1 MRAPLFAA
9 VPLENIPRRNVHN
22 VVPPPA
28 RLSWT
33 KPSGLLVISMRL
45 SVSQDHPHFSC
56 TTPAVEVRGCRRYG
70 CPVVPSATILRTRR
84 RVRRLK
90 SKHGRGASPEQ
101 KAPFGRRLRRLR
113 EAAGLTQEELAE
125 KADLSAKGI
134 SDLERGER
142 RRPYPNTVR
151 SLADALEL
159 SENERATLVAVVP
172 GRRGSTRVAAAAVP
186 ERVLPVPSTPLVGR
200 ERNLHEVRG
209 LIRHPEVRL
218 LTLTGTGG
226 VGKTRL
232 ALEAVRDSAQLFPD
246 GRAFVALASLGNA
259 DLVMPTVVRSLGL
272 RETKSQASREIL
284 RIHLQG
290 KRLLLA
296 LDNFEHVLEA
306 APEVS
311 SLIEV
316 CPDLCVLV
324 TSRAPLRVR
333 GEHEY
338 PVPPLT
344 LPASTK
350 SPAIEDVS
358 NSASG
363 HLFVERAKEAS
374 PIFELTA
381 ENAGAVAS
389 ICRRLAGL
397 PLALELAAAK
407 ARFLDPAT
415 ILSRLEQALS
425 SGWARDLPE
434 RQRTIRASLDWSHNL
449 LDGPQ
454 QELFGR
460 LSVFSSGFTLEA
472 AEAVGVNGRIGSEN
486 VLDLLGGLVEQ
497 SLVVRSLT
505 EGVSRYGMLEPVRQY
520 ALEKLEQSGE
530 IEEARRVHAEYF
542 LALAEE
548 IEPQLIGPW
557 EAEAFG
563 RLEEELDNVRAALSW
578 ASEHGEAALGLRL
591 GGALMSFWF
600 GEGHYGEGRGW
611 LEDALTQE
619 GPAPALVRAKAL
631 GAASLLASEQSDHAR
646 AKWAAE
652 EGLELSKETGIA
664 HSREYFFPGG
674 IPATFFLNLMA
685 TLAMNEGDL
694 ERARTLGEE
703 SLALGRQADA
713 AHGIVWSLLILGIA
727 ATLRADYEQAERR
740 YAEGISLGRG
750 LASAYWRFLYLQNW
764 GWTALL
770 KGDPKRA
777 TVLLDEA
784 VELARER
791 RRGFMGLLSRPLD
804 NLGWAALLGGD
815 LGRAR
820 AQFGENLTL
829 SKALGDKGTLLMS
842 LEGLASA
849 AGAKGNAI
857 RAARLFGAAEALTEA
872 IRYRLVPQERAVL
885 EPYRSSVRSQ
895 LGKAAWD
902 GALAQGRAMRLDE
915 AIGYALS
922 EE

>member
-1 MRAPLFAA
+1 MNCSSDSSSARRIIARRGLPCALASLSRVCPAA
-9 VPLENIPRRNVHN
+9 MSMTSPQ
-22 VVPPPA
+22 PA

-33 KPSGLLVISMRL
+33 KPSRLLVTSLRL

-56 TTPAVEVRGCRRYG
+56 TTPAVEVRECRQYG
-70 CPVVPSATILRTRR
+70 RLVVLSATMLRTRR
-84 RVRRLK
+84 KVRRLK

-101 KAPFGRRLRRLR
+101 KVPFGRRLRRLR
-113 EAAGLTQEELAE
+113 ETAGLTQEELAE

-151 SLADALEL
+151 ALSDALEL
-159 SENERATLVAVVP
+159 PEDERAPLLATVP
-172 GRRGSTRVAAAAVP
+172 RRESFRAAATTAAVS
-186 ERVLPVPSTPLVGR
+186 EHVLQVPSTPLVGR
-200 ERNLHEVRG
+200 ERDLEVIKASLHRS
-209 LIRHPEVRL
+209 EVRL

-246 GRAFVALASLGNA
+246 GRAFVALASLSSA

-272 RETKSQASREIL
+272 REAKSQAPREVL

-290 KRLLLA
+290 KRLLLT

-306 APEVS
+306 AFEVS

-350 SPAIEDVS
+350 SPEIEDVS

-363 HLFVERAKEAS
+363 RLFVERAKEAS
-374 PIFELTA
+374 PAFELTA
-381 ENAGAVAS
+381 ENAGVVAS

-407 ARFLDPAT
+407 ATFLDPVT
-415 ILSRLEQALS
+415 MLSRLEQVLS
-425 SGWARDLPE
+425 TGWARDLPE
-434 RQRTIRASLDWSHNL
+434 RQRTIRASLDWSYNL

-460 LSVFSSGFTLEA
+460 LSVFSGGFTLEA
-472 AEAVGVNGRIGSEN
+472 AEAVGAAREEVGSGN
-486 VLDLLGGLVEQ
+486 VLDLLGRLVDQ

-505 EGVSRYGMLEPVRQY
+505 EGASRYGMLEPVRQY

-530 IEEARRVHAEYF
+530 IEETRQVHAMYF

-591 GGALMSFWF
+591 GGALMSFWLT
-600 GEGHYGEGRGW
+600 EGHFGEGRGW
-611 LEDALTQE
+611 IE
-619 GPAPALVRAKAL
+619 G
-631 GAASLLASEQSDHAR
+631 
-646 AKWAAE
+646 
-652 EGLELSKETGIA
+652 
-664 HSREYFFPGG
+664 
-674 IPATFFLNLMA
+674 
-685 TLAMNEGDL
+685 
-694 ERARTLGEE
+694 
-703 SLALGRQADA
+703 
-713 AHGIVWSLLILGIA
+713 
-727 ATLRADYEQAERR
+727 
-740 YAEGISLGRG
+740 
-750 LASAYWRFLYLQNW
+750 
-764 GWTALL
+764 
-770 KGDPKRA
+770 
-777 TVLLDEA
+777 
-784 VELARER
+784 
-791 RRGFMGLLSRPLD
+791 
-804 NLGWAALLGGD
+804 
-815 LGRAR
+815 
-820 AQFGENLTL
+820 
-829 SKALGDKGTLLMS
+829 
-842 LEGLASA
+842 
-849 AGAKGNAI
+849 
-857 RAARLFGAAEALTEA
+857 
-872 IRYRLVPQERAVL
+872 
-885 EPYRSSVRSQ
+885 
-895 LGKAAWD
+895 
-902 GALAQGRAMRLDE
+902 
-915 AIGYALS
+915 
-922 EE
+922 